1 MKQALKVSVDGVTE
15 VVDLDAPEGS
25 MKVLQSAV
33 GGWYE
38 AVDLNEEVTLW
49 CNEEGKIL
57 GLPTHAGATRFYQ
70 TAFNTQDWIAGNI
83 ILTGGVDDEGDTLGL
98 TDEQIEKYSFILRG

>member
-38 AVDLNEEVTLW
+38 AIDLNDEVTMW
-49 CNEEGKIL
+49 CNEEGKL
-57 GLPTHAGATRFYQ
+57 EGLPTHVPATRIFQ
-70 TAFNTQDWIAGNI
+70 TTFNTQDWIAGNI